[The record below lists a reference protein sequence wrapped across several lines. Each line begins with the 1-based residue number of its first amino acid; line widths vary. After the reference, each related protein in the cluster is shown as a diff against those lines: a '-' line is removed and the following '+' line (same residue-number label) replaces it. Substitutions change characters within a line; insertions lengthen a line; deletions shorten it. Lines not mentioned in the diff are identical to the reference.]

1 MATPSRPQPIGKD
14 VVKVDPK
21 HHRTGYC
28 INWGNTIMLSRS
40 LFKICANATFL
51 LSTWLFASVPARA
64 GTIDIT
70 YSFTGMGTVTG
81 MTGNFLD
88 LTGAFTG
95 SVDQANPAK
104 NAVWNPVTYN
114 DVSQANLLTGLL
126 NGTFSI
132 TFANGEILS
141 GMVAENVSAIIS
153 SPTGTGPFTQTLTF
167 TAGTGEF
174 GGVSGSAS
182 GTGFVGAVTGNV
194 SGSGTLTAPGLLT
207 PEPGSIALVFGGM
220 AFLAFRYRQRGT
232 S

>member
-14 VVKVDPK
+14 PVNVDPK
-21 HHRTGYC
+21 HYNTGYC
-28 INWGNTIMLSRS
+28 INRGMLSRR
-40 LFKICANATFL
+40 LFKICASATFL
-51 LSTWLFASVPARA
+51 LGTWLVASVPARSA
-64 GTIDIT
+64 TIDIT
-70 YSFTGMGTVTG
+70 YSLTGMGTVTG
-81 MTGNFLD
+81 MTSTTLD

-95 SVDQANPAK
+95 SIDQANPAE
-104 NAVWNPVTYN
+104 NAVWNPVAYA

-132 TFANGEILS
+132 TFANGEMLS

-153 SPTGTGPFTQTLTF
+153 SPDGTGPFTQTLTF

-174 GGVSGSAS
+174 ADVSGSAS
-182 GTGFVGAVTGNV
+182 GSGFVGAVTGTV
-194 SGSGTLTAPGLLT
+194 SGSGTLTAPGLVT

-220 AFLAFRYRQRGT
+220 VFLAFRYRQRRT